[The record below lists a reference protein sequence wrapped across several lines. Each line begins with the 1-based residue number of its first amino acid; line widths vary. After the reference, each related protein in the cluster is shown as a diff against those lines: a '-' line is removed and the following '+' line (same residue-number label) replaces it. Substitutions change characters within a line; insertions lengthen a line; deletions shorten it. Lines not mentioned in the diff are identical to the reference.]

1 MWPLASSRWMT
12 RDMDDVEAKKRVDT
26 FENILNKVFNVE
38 PTSQVGSEIIIAFNL
53 NKRIAYDDFEVIS
66 LVARALL
73 GARTEATEIGGKT
86 LVTTTSTLTRVKNA
100 RKRNE
105 LEALVKFHGKKALSL
120 ALVLSGSFSLYYIV
134 EAFSK
139 QF

>member
-1 MWPLASSRWMT
+1 MT

-26 FENILNKVFNVE
+26 VEKILNKVFNVE

-53 NKRIAYDDFEVIS
+53 DERIAYDDFEVIS

-73 GARTEATEIGGKT
+73 GARSEATEIGGKT
-86 LVTTTSTLTRVKNA
+86 LVTILSTLARVKNA

-105 LEALVKFHGKKALSL
+105 LEALVKFHGKRALSL
-120 ALVLSGSFSLYYIV
+120 AFVLSGSFFLYWTV
-134 EAFSK
+134 EAFFK

>member
-1 MWPLASSRWMT
+1 
-12 RDMDDVEAKKRVDT
+12 MDDVEAKKRVDT
-26 FENILNKVFNVE
+26 VEKILNKVFNVE

-53 NKRIAYDDFEVIS
+53 DERIAYDDFEVIS

-73 GARTEATEIGGKT
+73 GARSEATEIGGKT
-86 LVTTTSTLTRVKNA
+86 LVTILSTLARVKNA

-105 LEALVKFHGKKALSL
+105 LEALVKFHGKRALSL
-120 ALVLSGSFSLYYIV
+120 AFVLSGSFFLYWTV
-134 EAFSK
+134 EAFFK